1 MLIFLII
8 IHALQIISPIN
19 QIAIFV
25 PVIIPSNNMHH
36 LLLSISHS
44 LLIASITCM
53 ILVDLMHYVFN
64 ILQELLDSTY
74 LDRSQMT
81 ENIDLTD
88 RKSLDLS
95 LKVFGC
101 FL

>member
-1 MLIFLII
+1 
-8 IHALQIISPIN
+8 
-19 QIAIFV
+19 
-25 PVIIPSNNMHH
+25 
-36 LLLSISHS
+36 
-44 LLIASITCM
+44 M